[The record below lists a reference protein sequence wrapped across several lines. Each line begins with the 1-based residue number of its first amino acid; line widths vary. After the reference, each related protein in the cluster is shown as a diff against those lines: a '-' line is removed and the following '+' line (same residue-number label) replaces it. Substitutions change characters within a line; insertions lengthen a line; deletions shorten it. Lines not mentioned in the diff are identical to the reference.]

1 MGPYLIVALS
11 VCAPVLASAL
21 TMAPRG
27 VLYLLG
33 VRNITGL
40 IYLLFWA
47 PFLCTAVY
55 AIFTQR
61 PKIRRLF
68 VIAYV
73 LVAIANIGGCAF
85 EITHAFN

>member
-1 MGPYLIVALS
+1 MGVS
-11 VCAPVLASAL
+11 SRTGHPVPFLVL
-21 TMAPRG
+21 PEAPR
-27 VLYLLG
+27 
-33 VRNITGL
+33 
-40 IYLLFWA
+40 A